1 MELHYRV
8 TLKDAKDGWIFNR
21 LTDAL
26 CMVIDLGDMVEY
38 KEIDALTQDIY
49 ITTAT
54 EKAFD
59 KARHFMG
66 FIEDAVAH
74 RDGVQVQRRSIGDN
88 ANDIG
93 DWMGADPIH
102 EEGM

>member
-1 MELHYRV
+1 MMELHYRV
-8 TLKDAKDGWIFNR
+8 TLKDARDGWIFNR

-26 CMVIDLGDMVEY
+26 CMVIDYGDMVEY

-59 KARHFMG
+59 KVWRFMEFVG
-66 FIEDAVAH
+66 DTLAD
-74 RDGVQVQRRSIGDN
+74 RLLVQRQSIK
-88 ANDIG
+88 
-93 DWMGADPIH
+93 
-102 EEGM
+102 EEID